1 MNTYF
6 STQSDQPKPAREIA
20 LHVRALEHQ
29 IATHGALSSEAGAGS
44 LAQPFK
50 ALSGKLRLLL
60 TLF

>member
-6 STQSDQPKPAREIA
+6 STQSNQPKPAREIA
-20 LHVRALEHQ
+20 LHVRAVEHQ
-29 IATHGALSSEAGAGS
+29 IAAHGAVSSADS
-44 LAQPFK
+44 VAQPVK